1 MSKLIKQRKESIK
14 SYSDN
19 GRMDLADSEQ
29 KECDV
34 ISSYLPQQM
43 STEEVEKVIQD
54 SISRLGI

>member
-14 SYSDN
+14 SYTDG

-34 ISSYLPQQM
+34 ISSYLPKQM
-43 STEEVEKVIQD
+43 APEEVYHKF
-54 SISRLGI
+54 SIDI